1 MLGLNADTQGDE
13 AAARAARHGWTWP
26 QAKLGYPAGWEVRQ
40 KFAAYQL
47 PSIWLIGPDSRVIAR
62 DLRGAAIKETVSLR
76 PPEQLIGCSAGRV
89 WANPDHD
96 LLPARSKPDDSK

>member
-1 MLGLNADTQGDE
+1 MALKAVASGFGRNDRLVMLGLNADTQGDE

-47 PSIWLIGPDSRVIAR
+47 PSIWLIGPDGRVVAR
-62 DLRGAAIKETVSLR
+62 DLKGAAIKEAV
-76 PPEQLIGCSAGRV
+76 A
-89 WANPDHD
+89 A
-96 LLPARSKPDDSK
+96 LP